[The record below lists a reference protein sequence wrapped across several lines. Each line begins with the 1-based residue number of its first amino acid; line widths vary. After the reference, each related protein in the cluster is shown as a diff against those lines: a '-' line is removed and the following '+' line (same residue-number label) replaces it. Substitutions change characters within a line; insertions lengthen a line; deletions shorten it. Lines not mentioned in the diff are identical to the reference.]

1 MMALPRLFSRLR
13 SDRRGA
19 VLIETAIVGPVL
31 ILMSLGAFEIG
42 SMVARNNELVSAVAE
57 AQSMV
62 LAVDI
67 DTQEKRDQLKDL
79 IADSTG
85 LSPENV
91 TVEEAFRCNS
101 AQTYVATMSD
111 CATGDR
117 VSSLIRIEVVDTYEP
132 LWTKFGVSGPLEYRV
147 DRHIIYKQATKA

>member
-1 MMALPRLFSRLR
+1 MTRLPRLFSRLR

-19 VLIETAIVGPVL
+19 VLVETAIVGPVL
-31 ILMSLGAFEIG
+31 ILMSLGAFEVG
-42 SMVARNNELVSAVAE
+42 SMVARNSELVGAVAE

-67 DTQEKRDQLKDL
+67 DTQQKRDQLKDL

-91 TVEEAFRCNS
+91 TVEEMYRCNGS
-101 AQTYVATMSD
+101 QNYVASMAD

-117 VSSLIRIEVVDTYEP
+117 VSSLIRIEVVDSYEP
-132 LWTKFGVSGPLEYRV
+132 LWTKFGVSKPLEYRV